1 MIKADKLNYSYQQNK
16 KILKNINFAITRKQ
30 FVGLIGP
37 NGCGKSTLLK
47 NISNI
52 LKPESGTV
60 YLNKK
65 LLNEYNSKDLAQK
78 MAVVPQETYI
88 NFNFTVYD
96 LIMMGRNPYQ
106 DRWGKVKKRDKK
118 IIREAMNLTDTY
130 HFKDKMVN
138 TLSGGEKQRVIIARA
153 LAQKPRIL
161 LLDEPTASLDINYQ
175 GEIYDLL
182 SYLNKEL
189 DLTILSVSHDLN
201 LTSQYCDRII
211 LMNKGKIYISGTPEE
226 VMKVENINE
235 VYQTEVIIKQ
245 NPITDRPYVT
255 LVPDKYKYKNKKNN
269 NNQEIKIH
277 VVCGGGSG
285 KEILEKLYVE
295 GYKLSSGVINQG
307 DSDWEKAKELDLKT
321 IEIPP
326 FAYINEDSA
335 RRNFKL
341 MKESDIVIIADTPF
355 GYGNIENLNLVNK
368 LKDKKIILI
377 KKEDISERDYTDG
390 KAVVY
395 WNSILEKS
403 DSYIVFSIDEMI
415 NKIQELEA

>member
-189 DLTILSVSHDLN
+189 DLTILSVSHDL
-201 LTSQYCDRII
+201 
-211 LMNKGKIYISGTPEE
+211 
-226 VMKVENINE
+226 
-235 VYQTEVIIKQ
+235 
-245 NPITDRPYVT
+245 
-255 LVPDKYKYKNKKNN
+255 
-269 NNQEIKIH
+269 
-277 VVCGGGSG
+277 
-285 KEILEKLYVE
+285 
-295 GYKLSSGVINQG
+295 
-307 DSDWEKAKELDLKT
+307 
-321 IEIPP
+321 
-326 FAYINEDSA
+326 
-335 RRNFKL
+335 
-341 MKESDIVIIADTPF
+341 
-355 GYGNIENLNLVNK
+355 
-368 LKDKKIILI
+368 
-377 KKEDISERDYTDG
+377 
-390 KAVVY
+390 
-395 WNSILEKS
+395 
-403 DSYIVFSIDEMI
+403 
-415 NKIQELEA
+415 